1 MNPAQ
6 PKTNK
11 RIFKMILISCN
22 YYEQT
27 IVDYF
32 IGEMI
37 WEKKRKTHYYDER
50 SRKAP

>member
-1 MNPAQ
+1 MYYDV
-6 PKTNK
+6 
-11 RIFKMILISCN
+11 IYHDIMILCN
-22 YYEQT
+22 IIYYEQT

-50 SRKAP
+50 SRKVP